1 MSSMIL
7 RSIINS
13 RAAHEP
19 FIGAF
24 GNGTPF
30 SGLSHSLQETQ
41 SSSVT
46 PSGSLWLQTL
56 ARLAYEPPRTASQ
69 SEIENKELPQSA
81 AQSQKNSAL
90 IQLLRS
96 WREGDEQEQRS
107 TWEYL
112 KQALD
117 EDRLSERKLF
127 P

>member
-1 MSSMIL
+1 MRGMIL

-13 RAAHEP
+13 RAAYEP

-24 GNGTPF
+24 GTETLF
-30 SGLSHSLQETQ
+30 SGLSYSLQEVQ

-69 SEIENKELPQSA
+69 IEIESIELPQSA
-81 AQSQKNSAL
+81 AQSQKSYAL

-117 EDRLSERKLF
+117 EDRLSDRKLF

>member
-7 RSIINS
+7 RSIVNS

-19 FIGAF
+19 FGAF

-30 SGLSHSLQETQ
+30 SGLSQSLQETQ

-69 SEIENKELPQSA
+69 SESENKELPQSA
-81 AQSQKNSAL
+81 AQSQKNRAL

-96 WREGDEQEQRS
+96 WREGDEQEQRN

-112 KQALD
+112 QQALD

>member
-1 MSSMIL
+1 MEMSDMIL

-13 RAAHEP
+13 RAA
-19 FIGAF
+19 
-24 GNGTPF
+24 
-30 SGLSHSLQETQ
+30 
-41 SSSVT
+41 
-46 PSGSLWLQTL
+46 
-56 ARLAYEPPRTASQ
+56 SQ
-69 SEIENKELPQSA
+69 SESEHKEFPQSTA
-81 AQSQKNSAL
+81 PSQKKLAL

-112 KQALD
+112 KQVLD

>member
-1 MSSMIL
+1 M
-7 RSIINS
+7 NS
-13 RAAHEP
+13 GYPAYPNPTITEP
-19 FIGAF
+19 VCDIHF
-24 GNGTPF
+24 
-30 SGLSHSLQETQ
+30 Q
-41 SSSVT
+41 
-46 PSGSLWLQTL
+46 
-56 ARLAYEPPRTASQ
+56 
-69 SEIENKELPQSA
+69 LPQEKE
-81 AQSQKNSAL
+81 KNRAL

>member
-7 RSIINS
+7 RSISNS
-13 RAAHEP
+13 RPAHEP
-19 FIGAF
+19 FIGSF
-24 GNGTPF
+24 GTGTPF
-30 SGLSHSLQETQ
+30 SGLSHSLREIQ

-46 PSGSLWLQTL
+46 PSGSVWLQTL
-56 ARLAYEPPRTASQ
+56 ARLAYEPPHAAPQ
-69 SEIENKELPQSA
+69 SKIEKKELPQSA
-81 AQSQKNSAL
+81 TQSQKNRAL

>member
-1 MSSMIL
+1 MSGMIL
-7 RSIINS
+7 RSINNS

-19 FIGAF
+19 FIGAS
-24 GNGTPF
+24 GTGMPF
-30 SGLSHSLQETQ
+30 SALSHSLQEVQ

-46 PSGSLWLQTL
+46 PSGFLWLQTL
-56 ARLAYEPPRTASQ
+56 ARLAYEPLRTASQ
-69 SEIENKELPQSA
+69 SEIEKKELPQSA
-81 AQSQKNSAL
+81 VQSQKNDAL
-90 IQLLRS
+90 IRLLRS

>member
-1 MSSMIL
+1 MSNLIL
-7 RSIINS
+7 RSINNS

-24 GNGTPF
+24 GTGSPF
-30 SGLSHSLQETQ
+30 TVLSHSLQEVQ

-56 ARLAYEPPRTASQ
+56 ARLAYESPRAASQ
-69 SEIENKELPQSA
+69 SEIENEGLPQSA
-81 AQSQKNSAL
+81 TQSQKNRAL
-90 IQLLRS
+90 IQFLKS

>member
-24 GNGTPF
+24 GTGTPF
-30 SGLSHSLQETQ
+30 SGLSRSLQETQ

-56 ARLAYEPPRTASQ
+56 ARLAYESPRTVSQ
-69 SEIENKELPQSA
+69 RNR
-81 AQSQKNSAL
+81 AL
-90 IQLLRS
+90 IQLLKS

-117 EDRLSERKLF
+117 ED
-127 P
+127 

>member
-24 GNGTPF
+24 GTGTPF
-30 SGLSHSLQETQ
+30 SGLSHSLRETQ

-56 ARLAYEPPRTASQ
+56 ARLAYEPPRTVSQ
-69 SEIENKELPQSA
+69 SEIKNKELPQSA
-81 AQSQKNSAL
+81 TQSQKNRAL